1 MTNYFTVGLFIWL
14 FIYFLKENNDTESI
28 ARSIAKRNVSEPEP
42 KKHIQYIS
50 NGRVLSDT
58 LFYYYYDMLSLTEK
72 KQVNNETIVE
82 HAIERYALINKI
94 DYDYQWPIS
103 TRDVNA
109 AKAYVLERYYY
120 MTNLN

>member
-1 MTNYFTVGLFIWL
+1 MTNYFPVGLFIWL
-14 FIYFLKENNDTESI
+14 IIYLLKEFKPSVPMVEPNAPRYI
-28 ARSIAKRNVSEPEP
+28 PEPEP
-42 KKHIQYIS
+42 EKKIQYIS
-50 NGRVLSDT
+50 NGRELNDT
-58 LFYYYYDMLSLTEK
+58 LFFYYYDMLSLTEK

>member
-1 MTNYFTVGLFIWL
+1 
-14 FIYFLKENNDTESI
+14 
-28 ARSIAKRNVSEPEP
+28 
-42 KKHIQYIS
+42 
-50 NGRVLSDT
+50 
-58 LFYYYYDMLSLTEK
+58 MLSLTEK

-94 DYDYQWPIS
+94 DYDYQWPIA

>member
-1 MTNYFTVGLFIWL
+1 MTNYFPVGLFIWL

-42 KKHIQYIS
+42 KKKIQYIS
-50 NGRVLSDT
+50 NGRELNDT
-58 LFYYYYDMLSLTEK
+58 LFFYYYDMLSLTVK

>member
-1 MTNYFTVGLFIWL
+1 MTNYFPVGLFIWL

-42 KKHIQYIS
+42 EKKIQYIS
-50 NGRVLSDT
+50 NGRELNDT
-58 LFYYYYDMLSLTEK
+58 LFFYYYNMLSLTEK